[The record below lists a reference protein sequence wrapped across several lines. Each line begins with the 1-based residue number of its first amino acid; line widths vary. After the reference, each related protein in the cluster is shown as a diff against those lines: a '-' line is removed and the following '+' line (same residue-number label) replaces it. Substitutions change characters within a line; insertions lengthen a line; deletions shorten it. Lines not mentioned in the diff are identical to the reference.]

1 MPCNQV
7 LSKIDEMNGSQKFSQ
22 NFQRI
27 VLSKLL
33 RLSDVCLEMSTINL
47 AFSGHIFRVL
57 QPIISPGCRHFAIVR
72 F

>member
-47 AFSGHIFRVL
+47 AFSGHIFRAL

>member
-7 LSKIDEMNGSQKFSQ
+7 LSEIDEMNGSQKFSQ

-47 AFSGHIFRVL
+47 AFSGHIFRAV
-57 QPIISPGCRHFAIVR
+57 QPIISPCCRHFAIVR

>member
-47 AFSGHIFRVL
+47 AFRGHIFRAV

>member
-47 AFSGHIFRVL
+47 AFSGHIFRAV
-57 QPIISPGCRHFAIVR
+57 QPIISPGCRHFESVR

>member
-47 AFSGHIFRVL
+47 AFSGHIFRAL
-57 QPIISPGCRHFAIVR
+57 QPIISPG
-72 F
+72 

>member
-7 LSKIDEMNGSQKFSQ
+7 LSEIDEMNGSQKFSQ

-47 AFSGHIFRVL
+47 AFSGHILRAV

>member
-33 RLSDVCLEMSTINL
+33 RLSDVCLKMSTINL
-47 AFSGHIFRVL
+47 AFSGHIFRAV

>member
-7 LSKIDEMNGSQKFSQ
+7 RSKIDEMNGSQKFSQ
-22 NFQRI
+22 NFHRI
-27 VLSKLL
+27 VLSNLL

-47 AFSGHIFRVL
+47 ALSGHIFRAV
-57 QPIISPGCRHFAIVR
+57 QPIMSPGCRHFAIVR